1 VVSLLLTSA
10 ASMGI
15 GVEQKALRVLANWRA
30 IISCLAAAD
39 DDDDRAVDGAEPD
52 ERPRLLG
59 RGVAMARNRQDSL
72 AMASVQR

>member
-1 VVSLLLTSA
+1 
-10 ASMGI
+10 MGI

-30 IISCLAAAD
+30 IISCLAAA